1 MRRFVV
7 KKRFSDFLSLQ
18 SLLIQEMNIFPNVL
32 QKDLLHKVF
41 LGDISTRGVT
51 LATFLNDVHYIF
63 ASRGLFSPRLM
74 NFLNIDILK
83 VFVYLF
89 IYVYI
94 ICFTTHPFFLD
105 MIVKFKCVCGCI

>member
-51 LATFLNDVHYIF
+51 LATFLNNVHYIF

-83 VFVYLF
+83 VFYF
-89 IYVYI
+89 ILLCV
-94 ICFTTHPFFLD
+94 CFTTHPFFFLD
-105 MIVKFKCVCGCI
+105 MVVKSKCVFRFM